1 MKIFLIEKIIL
12 TFTLVSFICIL
23 VVLVL
28 AIQLF
33 LIIRERQINHGD
45 FKPMSIDSVV

>member
-12 TFTLVSFICIL
+12 TLTFVSFICIMI
-23 VVLVL
+23 VLVL

-33 LIIRERQINHGD
+33 LIIRERQSHHGD
-45 FKPMSIDSVV
+45 FRPMPIDSVV